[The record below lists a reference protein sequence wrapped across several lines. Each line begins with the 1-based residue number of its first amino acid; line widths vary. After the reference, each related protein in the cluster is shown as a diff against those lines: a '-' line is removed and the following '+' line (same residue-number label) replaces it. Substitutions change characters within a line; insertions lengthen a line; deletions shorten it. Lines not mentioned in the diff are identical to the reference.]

1 LGFAQIK
8 EDIDSK
14 NFLPTGIALVASE
27 LARNLLPSQ
36 DDNK

>member
-1 LGFAQIK
+1 LGFAQTK
-8 EDIDSK
+8 GDINFK
-14 NFLPTGIALVASE
+14 NFLPTGIALVARE